1 MGVYSFIFR
10 ALRKITNIFKQYFY
24 QILSKLI
31 LLGNGVKFSSNLVC
45 SGLPIINISRT
56 GYLKIG
62 DNCKI
67 NSSTNSNPIGRNT
80 PSMLIVRD
88 GAQLIIGNN
97 VGMSGSTIIC
107 HKEVN
112 IGDNVKIGGNAC
124 IYDTDFHSL
133 NSNER
138 AITEEDK
145 SKTKSKKVILENNVF
160 IGAHSTILKGVTIG
174 ENSIV
179 GACSLVS
186 KDVPANEIW
195 GGNPA
200 TFIRKL

>member
-1 MGVYSFIFR
+1 M
-10 ALRKITNIFKQYFY
+10 
-24 QILSKLI
+24 
-31 LLGNGVKFSSNLVC
+31 C

-112 IGDNVKIGGNAC
+112 IGNNVKIGGNVC
-124 IYDTDFHSL
+124 VYDTDFHSL
-133 NSNER
+133 KSKER

>member
-1 MGVYSFIFR
+1 MEVYSFIFR
-10 ALRKITNIFKQYFY
+10 ALRKITNVFKQYFY
-24 QILSKLI
+24 QVLSKLI

-112 IGDNVKIGGNAC
+112 IGNNVKIGGG
-124 IYDTDFHSL
+124 S
-133 NSNER
+133 
-138 AITEEDK
+138 
-145 SKTKSKKVILENNVF
+145 
-160 IGAHSTILKGVTIG
+160 GV
-174 ENSIV
+174 V
-179 GACSLVS
+179 
-186 KDVPANEIW
+186 KDVPDNCVIMGYLAVSLKN
-195 GGNPA
+195 
-200 TFIRKL
+200 FIKNSKKWIIQ